1 MQLPIRVENRETIEG
16 FGLMAQA
23 SLPPIISQIIDFAL
37 FTTASRIDSAVLFF
51 HAECFPKPERKS
63 YITLEITWL
72 SVCRRKNFPN
82 PKFPET
88 NSCNKVYSGFVA
100 YTVTT
105 EYIKLY
111 LPVLW
116 ALSSS

>member
-1 MQLPIRVENRETIEG
+1 MPWYVIIQMGLVWLDGTFSVAPETKRARGKTMQLPIRVENRETIEG

-63 YITLEITWL
+63 YITLEIT
-72 SVCRRKNFPN
+72 
-82 PKFPET
+82 
-88 NSCNKVYSGFVA
+88 
-100 YTVTT
+100 
-105 EYIKLY
+105 
-111 LPVLW
+111 
-116 ALSSS
+116 